1 MAGIVWNSLQRAA
14 SEKKKKKKDIFTSG
28 IISMVS
34 FSINATFFPL
44 EIMIGMKHVRAT

>member
-14 SEKKKKKKDIFTSG
+14 SEKKKDIFTSG

>member
-14 SEKKKKKKDIFTSG
+14 SEKKKKKDIFTSG